1 MKILLITEVC
11 RRCVNCPVFAIGVN
25 RYGPGG
31 RVLLKNFTVFGR
43 ISGADFDLC
52 ETFRKR
58 GSVHWLLYTPCKDSF
73 DWITKVGTLRY
84 FEEEYGLFESEFRFG
99 YFVLTVCN
107 KRCNIGNRYSV
118 AYSVIGTNNRNI
130 QNEVHLHI

>member
-73 DWITKVGTLRY
+73 DWITW
-84 FEEEYGLFESEFRFG
+84 
-99 YFVLTVCN
+99 VLCGIL
-107 KRCNIGNRYSV
+107 KRNMVFSNRSFALDILY
-118 AYSVIGTNNRNI
+118 
-130 QNEVHLHI
+130 